1 MIKIKKLVLQGLFL
15 VGCANTTF
23 AQSEDRFLTPNG
35 IFDYV
40 SDISGNQYHL
50 SDLNIQVSKLGTS
63 TVNSVPSSSCIAGN
77 FILWFSPNF
86 LSSGISTSIVCQVV
100 TDISN
105 FIISPLSSTVTN
117 PNNFKINLFC
127 DATAS
132 SSFLG
137 GATSFYS
144 YPLNATN
151 PNLGILDGAI
161 YKALTSGQD
170 PYANLPITF
179 TNSSG
184 FYHGF
189 ILINSTPNSAAPSPP
204 SLTQWNQNPNV
215 IPAPNEVDLYSV
227 LLHEI
232 THALGFATLIDSNG
246 FSVNGSS
253 NNFFSRYDHFL
264 YGASGSPLLSNT
276 TTPFGNDLIFTA
288 PLSDIFTST
297 TSCLSDVT
305 TCSTATQY
313 SSSNVHVKVCT
324 PNCWAPGS
332 SLSHFEDMCS
342 TASFTPQAPLGCT
355 PSPTSPGANNLY
367 FAMSNANGVG
377 SCYTKRFLKQEEYFA
392 LCDIGYTLKNHFAS
406 TNQLALID
414 GTASVH
420 NYISCIPTNT
430 LIGINDGLIGNNYIF
445 ITNSNSISIPTSSLT
460 LNDIPNTVSVT
471 NVSVVYTNTITS
483 ATASVSGNNLIVN
496 ATTGSGLILVKYY
509 PTNGTITGNATYVF
523 VYFSSNNCN
532 PINSCNMIQNGGFE
546 SGMSFNT
553 CGTMTSTSGPMVNCW
568 EIHEGSPVVLTRSCS
583 SSGSYNLGSN
593 TIGSAP
599 TIMNSF
605 NGVGN
610 NRVIALNYSNSNP
623 NNTQVIKT
631 NLGTPLISG
640 NAYRLS
646 FMVANVSSTLSQN
659 NSVNSPVVIT
669 IASNPNFA
677 FVPSGTYPST
687 LNVLGQFTINAST
700 TWTQITHNFT
710 FTSNGNSH
718 TALLIGI
725 NPLATASLGV
735 LTSSNSI
742 WCYLDEVSLV
752 SQSNPTF
759 SITSTPI
766 CGNSLI
772 PDLDVYTSNPSVG
785 SFSGN
790 HVSFAN
796 GLYSFNSQLNILSP
810 GNYPVAYTY
819 TAGGCTNTIY
829 DFVAVSTNT
838 NLYTLSPRNLCSPQY
853 TLVLYTLVDNGGYWS
868 GSEFF
873 VNGVTVPNQN
883 AVSYSFAPNN
893 TYTVTAINTN
903 TSLGLC
909 NNAGSTL
916 VYSYTTPTIS
926 GLSIAPLSSSVA
938 PNTLTICPAYS
949 FSAGAS
955 ATPSTIHVWQPG
967 NLYNVTPIFSPT
979 ISTIYTVSVFNHSSC
994 PVTQTLS
1001 VIVNTN
1007 CCPATTNAVH
1017 SGSLLSSNQ
1026 SGILEFHNDVT
1037 IPSGNNI
1044 ILNGEFL
1051 FGPNKKL
1058 TVSSNSTL
1066 TIQGS
1071 HLYSCFTNMWQGI
1084 VIQDGGVV
1092 VTKSNSSG
1100 RDNLIED
1107 AVTAI
1112 SSTHTPLYSA
1122 GTPAGIILA
1131 EHTVFNR
1138 NHTDI
1143 SLANYYD
1150 FLPGP
1155 ITYSNSFKI
1164 DNCVFT
1170 CRNLPFTSTA
1180 WPSVSTATN
1189 GLRTVINATTDLVPP
1204 YINNSMYSIT
1214 NLKNPY
1220 PNQTSHTAIKLQ
1232 NVGLTSGTVVY
1243 SVKIG
1248 TASASSDFNLFDVHG
1263 NFIDAINSNVS
1274 FENNVFQNTQRYLVP
1289 TFPNSTTL
1297 TPFGGIA
1304 VKAQVTDFI
1313 NKKIKF
1319 ENTGLSTG
1327 NRFWDCHTSI
1337 DIDKVSHVEVW
1348 NTLFRS
1354 THSSTALASGTFVPT
1369 GQTGINMNTNRFD
1382 YFVVGNEF
1390 TNISNGINI
1399 SLIASPQ
1406 CSNCISSS
1414 IFANRIV
1421 ITNNNISAGTGANNY
1436 VDKAINISC
1445 PNTTTWSY
1453 ADDCNWVYT
1462 DPIYGASYSCRGIF
1476 IGANYLD
1483 KVFRGIYLNGI
1494 SAIQTHVDA
1503 NEILLA
1509 DDNVFATS
1517 QHGINFSGSISGFN
1531 KHQQFQIKS
1540 NSVSGGTTSIS
1551 NPLMSM
1557 IYNQNV
1563 WGFASAFIPYVICNS
1578 IGSSYNGFVFDMN
1591 NGGTYWG
1598 ANVMQPM
1605 ARGLVL
1611 RNFGGMGQQ
1620 GDANFSNAN
1629 HWAGNWNS
1637 HNHTY
1642 TEDISDGQWSK
1653 LFVQNAAGYVPT
1665 NNGGPIPIQAYGQLG
1680 NINVAT
1686 GGDFNCIGIP
1696 NEREVPIP
1704 NEGDFND
1711 NSMMYYYQQQTA
1723 LYRLLYANDSLRS
1736 EPGPLAD
1743 FYENLVGSNIAKLQE
1758 VEVLLYQGDYN
1769 AANTLLADIEP
1780 TSAHAVET
1788 NYKNYY
1794 ALYANYL
1801 ALDTSDVYSQ
1811 ADSTALFELANLCP
1825 SPNGACIHQAR
1836 ALYQAIYN
1844 VNVNYMDC
1852 FEGEPSE
1859 RKSNNVESKK
1869 EDLELNDLSN
1879 ISNIEIFPNPANSR
1893 LYITTVGN
1901 SENLEITFKD
1911 LTNRTIATRKIKT
1924 LNNQGVLDIELI
1936 NGIYFVTII
1945 NDANEKFIKKVLI
1958 AK

>member
-1 MIKIKKLVLQGLFL
+1 MIKIKRLILQCLFI
-15 VGCANTTF
+15 VGCINTIF
-23 AQSEDRFLTPNG
+23 AQSENRFLTPNG

-40 SDISGNQYHL
+40 SDKSGNQYHL

-63 TVNSVPSSSCIAGN
+63 TVNSVPSSSCVAGN
-77 FILWFSPNF
+77 FILWFSPGF
-86 LSSGISTSIVCQVV
+86 LTSGISTSIVCQVL
-100 TDISN
+100 TDVSN
-105 FIISPLSSTVTN
+105 YIISPLSSTLTN

-127 DATAS
+127 DAAPS
-132 SSFLG
+132 SNFLA

-170 PYANLPITF
+170 PYSNLPITF

-184 FYHGF
+184 FYHGY
-189 ILINSTPNSAAPSPP
+189 IIINSTPNSAARSPP
-204 SLTQWNQNPNV
+204 SLTQWNQNPAV
-215 IPAPNEVDLYSV
+215 LPAPNEIDLYSV
-227 LLHEI
+227 LLHEV
-232 THALGFATLIDSNG
+232 THALGFATLIDNNG

-253 NNFFSRYDHFL
+253 NNFFSRYDQFL

-297 TSCLSDVT
+297 SSCLSDVT
-305 TCSTATQY
+305 TCSTAAQY

-324 PNCWAPGS
+324 PNCWVPGS

-342 TASFTPQAPLGCT
+342 TATFTPQAPLGCT

-367 FAMSNANGVG
+367 FVMSNASNVG
-377 SCYTKRFLKQEEYFA
+377 NCYTKRFLKQEEHLA
-392 LCDIGYTLKNHFAS
+392 LCDLGYSLLTNYSS
-406 TNQLALID
+406 TNLSALID
-414 GTASVH
+414 GTASIH
-420 NYISCIPTNT
+420 YYSTNCIPTNT

-445 ITNSNSISIPTSSLT
+445 ITNSNSISIPTNSLT

-546 SGMSFNT
+546 SGMSINT

-583 SSGSYNLGSN
+583 SSGGSYNLGSN

-605 NGVGN
+605 NGIGN

-669 IASNPNFA
+669 IVSNPNFA

-687 LNVLGQFTINAST
+687 LNILGQFTINAST

-710 FTSNGNSH
+710 FTSNGNISH

-735 LTSSNSI
+735 LTSSNSV

-759 SITSTPI
+759 SITSVPI
-766 CGNSLI
+766 CGNQLI
-772 PDLDVYTSNPSVG
+772 SDLDVYTSNPSIG

-819 TAGGCTNTIY
+819 TAGGCTNTIH

-838 NLYTLSPRNLCSPQY
+838 NLLTLSPRNLCSPPNS
-853 TLVLYTLVDNGGYWS
+853 TSLYSLIDNIGYWS
-868 GSEFF
+868 GAEFS
-873 VNGVTVPNQN
+873 VNGSTIS
-883 AVSYSFAPNN
+883 ATSAFSYTLPPDN
-893 TYTVTAINTN
+893 TYTITAISTN

-909 NNAGSTL
+909 NNIGSTI
-916 VYSYTTPTIS
+916 VNSYTTPTIIN
-926 GLSIAPLSSSVA
+926 LSVNTPTIAPFTTS
-938 PNTLTICPAYS
+938 ICPAYS
-949 FSAGAS
+949 VGVVSVSSNG
-955 ATPSTIHVWQPG
+955 TVYLWQPG
-967 NLYNVTPIFSPT
+967 NQFFQNGSFSPT
-979 ISTIYTVSVFNHSSC
+979 ISTIYTLSVYNHSSC
-994 PVTQTLS
+994 PVTHTLS

-1058 TVSSNSTL
+1058 TVSPNSTL

-1071 HLYSCFTNMWQGI
+1071 HLYSCFTNMWKGI
-1084 VIQDGGVV
+1084 VLQDGAALVIG
-1092 VTKSNSSG
+1092 SNTLGTGS
-1100 RDNLIED
+1100 LIED
-1107 AVTAI
+1107 AEKAI
-1112 SSTHTPLYSA
+1112 YLLNHTTSTLTS
-1122 GTPAGIILA
+1122 ILNIKN
-1131 EHTVFNR
+1131 TVFNK
-1138 NHTDI
+1138 NHTGI
-1143 SLANYYD
+1143 EIINYTRSLT
-1150 FLPGP
+1150 
-1155 ITYSNSFKI
+1155 TYPFII

-1170 CRNLPFTSTA
+1170 SRNLPFTSTA
-1180 WPSVSTATN
+1180 WPQATISDLRSVINPTN
-1189 GLRTVINATTDLVPP
+1189 GLLPP
-1204 YINNSMYSIT
+1204 YIDNSSYSIS
-1214 NLKNPY
+1214 NLKNPF
-1220 PNQTSHTAIKLQ
+1220 PNQTAHTAIRLQ
-1232 NVGLTSGTVVY
+1232 NVGLTSGSSLY

-1248 TASASSDFNLFDVHG
+1248 TASSANDFNLFDAHG
-1263 NFIDAINSNVS
+1263 NFIEAINSNLS
-1274 FENNVFQNTQRYLVP
+1274 LENNVFQNTQRYLVP
-1289 TFPNSTTL
+1289 TFVGSTTL
-1297 TPFGGIA
+1297 TPFGGNA
-1304 VKAQVTDFI
+1304 VDARVGNFI

-1319 ENTGLSTG
+1319 ENTGITTG
-1327 NRFWDCHTSI
+1327 NRFWDCHTGVNI
-1337 DIDKVSHVEVW
+1337 NKVSHVEVW

-1620 GDANFSNAN
+1620 GDAGFSNAN
-1629 HWAGNWNS
+1629 HWSGNWNS

-1686 GGDFNCIGIP
+1686 GGDFNCIGTP

-1711 NSMMYYYQQQTA
+1711 NSMKYYYQQQTA

-1743 FYENLVGSNIAKLQE
+1743 FYENLAGSNIAKLQE

-1794 ALYANYL
+1794 TLYANYL
-1801 ALDTSDVYSQ
+1801 ALDSNEIYSQ
-1811 ADSTALFELANLCP
+1811 ADSAALFELANFCP

-1869 EDLELNDLSN
+1869 EDLELNNLTN

-1924 LNNQGVLDIELI
+1924 LNNLGVLDIELI